1 MCEETMLEKLRL
13 VEERYM
19 EMAERAGQPDF
30 FADPKAASKLLREQK
45 KLEPV
50 VTAYRAYCKTKK
62 EADDLREML
71 DAGGLEPEMKEL
83 CQEEYTDCK
92 KKLEGL
98 EQELKILL
106 LPHDPN
112 DDKSVIVEIRGGVGG
127 EESALFAHSLYRMY
141 TMYAQSKGWKVTLLN
156 YNETELGGVKEADFE
171 IDGDGAYSRLK
182 FESGVHR
189 VQRVPETES
198 GGRVHTSTATV
209 AVLPEMEEAEV
220 DIRPEDIEMQVFRS
234 SGAGGQHINKTS
246 SAVRLIHK
254 PSGIVV
260 SCQEERSQVQ
270 NREKCMQMLASK
282 LYEIEQERINSAVTS
297 ERRSQVGTGMRNER
311 IRTYNF
317 PQGRVTDHRIGLTLY
332 KIDAIMDGALDELID
347 ALVTADQ
354 AEKLQS
360 SQET

>member
-1 MCEETMLEKLRL
+1 MLEKLKL
-13 VEERYM
+13 VEARYL
-19 EMAERAGQPDF
+19 EMAERAAQPDF
-30 FADPKAASKLLREQK
+30 YNDPKAASQLLKEQRQ
-45 KLEPV
+45 LEPII
-50 VTAYRAYCKTKK
+50 TAYRSYRSTQA
-62 EADDLREML
+62 EQEDLRAML
-71 DAGGLEPEMKEL
+71 SEGLEPEMKAL
-83 CQEEYTDCK
+83 CQEEFSANK
-92 KKLEGL
+92 KKLETL

-106 LPHDPN
+106 LPRDPN
-112 DDKSVIVEIRGGVGG
+112 DDKSVIMEIRGGVGG

-141 TMYAQSKGWKVTLLN
+141 TMYAEAKHWTVTVLN

-171 IDGDGAYSRLK
+171 IQGAGAYSRLK

-209 AVLPEMEEAEV
+209 AVLPEMEQAEV
-220 DIRPEDIEMQVFRS
+220 DIRPEDIEMQVYRS

-260 SCQEERSQVQ
+260 ACQEERSQVQ

-282 LYEIEQERINSAVTS
+282 LYQIEQERIESAVTS

-360 SQET
+360 SKET

>member
-1 MCEETMLEKLRL
+1 MLEKLRL

-71 DAGGLEPEMKEL
+71 DAGGLEPDMKEL

-106 LPHDPN
+106 LPRDPN

-332 KIDAIMDGALDELID
+332 KIDSIMDGNLDELID

-354 AEKLQS
+354 AQKLQS
-360 SQET
+360 SQNED

>member
-1 MCEETMLEKLRL
+1 MLEKLKL
-13 VEERYM
+13 VEARYL
-19 EMAERAGQPDF
+19 EMAERAAQPDF
-30 FADPKAASKLLREQK
+30 YNDPKAASQLLKEQRQ
-45 KLEPV
+45 LEPII
-50 VTAYRAYCKTKK
+50 TAYRSYRRTQA
-62 EADDLREML
+62 EQEDLRAML
-71 DAGGLEPEMKEL
+71 SEGLEPEMKAL
-83 CQEEYTDCK
+83 CQEEFSENK
-92 KKLEGL
+92 KKLEAL

-106 LPHDPN
+106 LPRDPN
-112 DDKSVIVEIRGGVGG
+112 DDKSVIMEIRGGVGG

-141 TMYAQSKGWKVTLLN
+141 TMYAEAKHWTVTLLN

-171 IDGDGAYSRLK
+171 IQGAGAYSRLK

-189 VQRVPETES
+189 VRRVPETAS

-209 AVLPEMEEAEV
+209 AVLPEMEQAEV
-220 DIRPEDIEMQVFRS
+220 DIRPEDIEMQVYRS

-260 SCQEERSQVQ
+260 ACQEERSQVQ

-282 LYEIEQERINSAVTS
+282 LYQIEQARIESAVTS

-332 KIDAIMDGALDELID
+332 KIDSIMDGALDELID

-360 SQET
+360 SKDM